1 MNMWWKSKFSLNI
14 GIGLMLVLIGSVV
27 AQAEAWGPETEVG
40 DLAAFELAGDIPVME
55 GKVTLIDFWA
65 SWCAPCKAAFPEME
79 NLYLKHKDAGFQVLA
94 ISLDQKAKMM
104 DSFLKRQKPSFAIAH
119 DTKQL
124 LARSAEIQVMPSS
137 FLVDKKGVVR
147 YAHKGWHGD
156 KSVKSIEE
164 QIKTLLEE

>member
-1 MNMWWKSKFSLNI
+1 MNMWLKSKFRLGSL
-14 GIGLMLVLIGSVV
+14 IGLMLGLIGSVA
-27 AQAEAWGPETEVG
+27 AQAEGWGPETEVG
-40 DLAAFELAGDIPVME
+40 DLAAFELGGDVPAME

-79 NLYLKHKDAGFQVLA
+79 NLYLKHKDAGFQILA

-119 DTKQL
+119 DTNQL

-137 FLVDKKGVVR
+137 FLVDKNGVVR

-156 KSVKSIEE
+156 KSVKSLEE
-164 QIKTLLEE
+164 QIKTLLDE